1 VSTQLDQARL
11 RQAAPFIV
19 PVIILVA
26 GWALLVRPQ
35 TTEKQ
40 RATRELASLRPR
52 LESVRRE
59 MMDAPPPELKI
70 EPARAFE
77 RQVTAGDPGRIL
89 EELSR
94 LAPRTRYRNLSIDA
108 TGEQVP
114 VRGAGGGP
122 QVAGAVEPDPRFTL
136 FNAAL
141 TYLPVTM
148 SFDADYARV
157 GELLWRLR
165 DVGTII
171 EIRNVDI
178 KRAATAVGASGA
190 ADAAPQAGVLPG
202 DAPGP
207 ESDDLH
213 VTLTLFAYARK
224 ADAAPAARPGSGAPS
239 VVEAIR

>member
-1 VSTQLDQARL
+1 MSMPLDQARL
-11 RQAAPFIV
+11 RQLAPFIL

-26 GWALLVRPQ
+26 GWAVLVRPQ
-35 TTEKQ
+35 TAEKQ
-40 RATRELASLRPR
+40 RGTGQLASLRPR

-59 MMDAPPPELKI
+59 MMEPPPPELRI
-70 EPARAFE
+70 EPAKAFE
-77 RQVTAGDPGRIL
+77 RQVTSGDPGRIL

-94 LAPRTRYRNLSIDA
+94 LAPRGRYRNLSIDA

-114 VRGAGGGP
+114 VRGAAGGP

-148 SFDADYARV
+148 SFDADYASV

-165 DVGTII
+165 DVGTMI
-171 EIRNVDI
+171 EIRNADI
-178 KRAATAVGASGA
+178 RRAPTAVGGSGDADQTPPGGLTGAASG
-190 ADAAPQAGVLPG
+190 
-202 DAPGP
+202 
-207 ESDDLH
+207 SDLH
-213 VTLTLFAYARK
+213 VTLTLFAYART
-224 ADAAPAARPGSGAPS
+224 ADATPASRQDSGAPQP